1 MNARLWLPVVIVLA
15 LSASLAACKGGPRLR
30 PVSAGDVDTGA
41 GSLTAARKFLE
52 GRWSLESFEV
62 FPPGGQP
69 IRLTGMGTL
78 VYDEFGNL
86 KMDIRTDEKT
96 ASALTKAGIDIRNGV
111 LSSDGRTV
119 VDLQNRTLTYII
131 QGQPAP
137 GVAAGPLAAN
147 RPRHWEVVGDVL
159 TLTTKDAKGEA
170 LSVGR
175 WKKEQ

>member
-1 MNARLWLPVVIVLA
+1 
-15 LSASLAACKGGPRLR
+15 
-30 PVSAGDVDTGA
+30 
-41 GSLTAARKFLE
+41 
-52 GRWSLESFEV
+52 
-62 FPPGGQP
+62 
-69 IRLTGMGTL
+69 MGTL